1 MRAAVELVTVG
12 RRVICD
18 LEGIIFG
25 YSYSRAFSSYRALAK
40 RARCVTT
47 YKRVDTAKRHNRRAD
62 VRQACLNLRDI
73 VHVVA
78 AQIPTPHRV

>member
-1 MRAAVELVTVG
+1 MLRAAVELVTVG

-18 LEGIIFG
+18 LEWIIFG
-25 YSYSRAFSSYRALAK
+25 YSRAFSSYRVLAK

-47 YKRVDTAKRHNRRAD
+47 YKRIDTAKRHNRRAD
-62 VRQACLNLRDI
+62 VRQACLDLRDI